1 MSTLVNMQMFFIW
14 YFVYKDVIVLFSG
27 RGGAGLP
34 RRATNPNDMQ
44 GAMGGQGRDG
54 QISGWR
60 LRRVPQ
66 HRGEGTR
73 RKRHLMTASS

>member
-34 RRATNPNDMQ
+34 RRATNQNDM
-44 GAMGGQGRDG
+44 
-54 QISGWR
+54 
-60 LRRVPQ
+60 
-66 HRGEGTR
+66 
-73 RKRHLMTASS
+73 